1 MVPDLNGMSILA
13 QGRKY
18 GLVAG
23 GSPDRGTTPLTHR
36 FRGGFRIKVHIDFL
50 ARHGFSSDLIPD
62 FRLTTS

>member
-1 MVPDLNGMSILA
+1 MVPDLNGMASLP
-13 QGRKY
+13 KDENY

-23 GSPDRGTTPLTHR
+23 GSLDRGTTPLTHR
-36 FRGGFRIKVHIDFL
+36 FRAGFRIKVHIDFL